1 MRDLNEID
9 SQLQASLNVLYN
21 INVYIEEALRKKL
34 ELLFFGLQGV
44 VSTNQG

>member
-9 SQLQASLNVLYN
+9 SQLQASLNVLYD
-21 INVYIEEALRKKL
+21 INVYIKEAFRKKL